1 MTPIRPHTPSNRK
14 LASGSLRG
22 QLYVK
27 FYLEFNTDI
36 VMAVGLDLV
45 KMSLEDLEKEVT
57 CAVCQEH
64 YTDPKILPCLH
75 YYCKQCILRLA
86 LRTGNNKPFSCP
98 ECCKDTTF
106 PEGGVEELKSAFFIN
121 RLKSMFVKHKKALSK
136 QAHCEICTNP
146 QALAEAFCQQ
156 CDKFA
161 CKSCMHMHSVMKAL
175 FDGHKI
181 VSIDQL
187 LKIKAEELVP
197 KNQAHSK
204 CEVHGELL
212 KIYCFDCNKL
222 ICRDCTVKDHKD
234 HDIEFNNVAA
244 DNKKKELMESL
255 KPLREME
262 DSLSRALEEVS
273 HTEREIEAQGDSV
286 ANTIE
291 TSFEELHTILETR
304 KQQLLEEAGR
314 KVREKIEN
322 LKGQEENLS
331 IASAEVRSVIDY
343 TEQCVRLCS
352 DDEVMSMHTEISQR
366 IKEEVEVHDKPGNR
380 LEPVEEA
387 DMGVEVRC
395 AEALQL
401 LCQKAKITHPAD
413 YLVVNNIPSIPS
425 MAEVNKEIK
434 MEVVNTIKK
443 PFKSDLNLQCQI
455 KSLPT
460 GSVSRPKIEVKDAG
474 RYDISYT
481 PSVRGR
487 HELSI
492 SAYGQPVPGSP
503 FTMTVYISP
512 AQLDKPVKVWGGVTD
527 PCDITVNTVGEI
539 IVAEG
544 DNNIVVFDKEGKRL
558 RSIEHTQHQIHG
570 VQVVAVDN
578 EDNIYFTGWKSNKIG
593 KSNRNCDKLQVREVQ
608 QVKGPGYIGIAVVG
622 DEVMVIER
630 SNEGQIMVY
639 DRELNYV
646 RQITGRGKT
655 LLRWLHPDCHGNL
668 YISDGDNIIQ
678 VLSKTGDFLCS
689 FSRDHNGVLKI
700 KNPWMVYVCG
710 QYVYVAD
717 LDLRKTVVFTTEG
730 NYVTTFGCCGG
741 TCVNQDGVLYMCD
754 YFNCK
759 ISCYNL

>member
-1 MTPIRPHTPSNRK
+1 
-14 LASGSLRG
+14 
-22 QLYVK
+22 
-27 FYLEFNTDI
+27 
-36 VMAVGLDLV
+36 MAVGLDLV

-86 LRTGNNKPFSCP
+86 LRTGKNKPFSCP
-98 ECCKDTTF
+98 ECRKDTTL

-121 RLKSMFVKHKKALSK
+121 RLKSMYVKHKKALSK

-161 CKSCMHMHSVMKAL
+161 CKSCVHMHSIMKAA
-175 FDGHKI
+175 FDGHNI

-197 KNQAHSK
+197 KSQAHSK
-204 CEVHGELL
+204 CQVHGKSL

-255 KPLREME
+255 KPLREVE
-262 DSLSRALEEVS
+262 DSLSQALEELS
-273 HTEREIEAQGDSV
+273 NTEREVEAQGDSV

-314 KVREKIEN
+314 RVMGKMEK
-322 LKGQEENLS
+322 LKGQERNLS

-366 IKEEVEVHDKPGNR
+366 IKEEVEEHDKPGNR

-387 DMGVEVRC
+387 DMGVEVKC

-401 LCQKAKITHPAD
+401 LCKKAKITPSAD
-413 YLVVNNIPSIPS
+413 YLVVNNIPS

-474 RYDISYT
+474 RYDITFT

-512 AQLDKPVKVWGGVTD
+512 AQLDKPVKVWCGITD
-527 PCDITVNTVGEI
+527 PWDIAVNSVGEI
-539 IVAEG
+539 IVAELYR
-544 DNNIVVFDKEGKRL
+544 DIVVLDKERKRL
-558 RSIEHTQHQIHG
+558 RGIEHSQHQIDKLQG
-570 VQVVAVDN
+570 VAVDN
-578 EDNIYFTGWKSNKIG
+578 EDNIYFIGSSSNKIG
-593 KSNRNCDKLQVREVQ
+593 KSNRNCDKLQVCEVQ
-608 QVKGPGYIGIAVVG
+608 QVKHLGYIDIAVVG
-622 DEVMVIER
+622 DEVMVTER
-630 SNEGQIMVY
+630 GNKGQIMVY

-646 RQITGRGKT
+646 RQITGRSKT
-655 LLRWLHPDCHGNL
+655 LLRRLHPDCHGNL
-668 YISDGDNIIQ
+668 YISDNDNTIQ
-678 VLSKTGDFLCS
+678 VLSKTGDFLRS

-700 KNPWMVYVCG
+700 KTPQMVYVYG

-717 LDLRKTVVFTTEG
+717 YDLRKTVVFTTEG
-730 NYVTTFGCCGG
+730 NYVTAFGCYGG
-741 TCVNQDGVLYMCD
+741 TCVSPDGVLYMSD
-754 YFNCK
+754 YFNNK
-759 ISCYNL
+759 ITCYNL

>member
-1 MTPIRPHTPSNRK
+1 
-14 LASGSLRG
+14 
-22 QLYVK
+22 
-27 FYLEFNTDI
+27 
-36 VMAVGLDLV
+36 MAVGLDLV

-75 YYCKQCILRLA
+75 YYCKQCILRLD
-86 LRTGNNKPFSCP
+86 LRTGKNKPFSCP
-98 ECCKDTTF
+98 ECRKDTTL

-121 RLKSMFVKHKKALSK
+121 RLKSMYVKHKKALSK
-136 QAHCEICTNP
+136 QAHCEICTSP

-161 CKSCMHMHSVMKAL
+161 CKSCVHMHSVMKAA

-187 LKIKAEELVP
+187 LKIKAEKLVP
-197 KNQAHSK
+197 KNPAHSK
-204 CEVHGELL
+204 CQVHGKSL

-222 ICRDCTVKDHKD
+222 ICRDCTVKDHRD

-255 KPLREME
+255 KPLREVE

-273 HTEREIEAQGDSV
+273 HAEREVVAQGDSV
-286 ANTIE
+286 TNTIE
-291 TSFEELHTILETR
+291 TSFEELRTILETR
-304 KQQLLEEAGR
+304 KQQLLEETGR
-314 KVREKIEN
+314 RVREKMEK
-322 LKGQEENLS
+322 LKGQERNLS

-366 IKEEVEVHDKPGNR
+366 IKEEVEEHDKPGNR

-401 LCQKAKITHPAD
+401 LCQKAKITCPAD
-413 YLVVNNIPSIPS
+413 YLVVNNIPS

-443 PFKSDLNLQCQI
+443 PLKSDLNLDCQI

-512 AQLDKPVKVWGGVTD
+512 AQLDKPVKAWGGVTS
-527 PCDITVNTVGEI
+527 PCGITVNSVGEI
-539 IVAEG
+539 IVAEYNR
-544 DNNIVVFDKEGKRL
+544 DIVVLDKEGKRL
-558 RSIEHTQHQIHG
+558 RHIKRSQHQIDG
-570 VQVVAVDN
+570 LQGSAVDN
-578 EDNIYFTGWKSNKIG
+578 EDNIYFIGYSSNKIG
-593 KSNRNCDKLQVREVQ
+593 KSNRNWDKLQVREVQ
-608 QVKGPGYIGIAVVG
+608 HVKGAGYYDIVVVG
-622 DEVMVIER
+622 DEVMVTECY
-630 SNEGQIMVY
+630 NEGQIMVY

-646 RQITGRGKT
+646 RQITSRSKI
-655 LLRWLHPDCHGNL
+655 LLGCLHPDCHGNL
-668 YISDGDNIIQ
+668 YIKAVDATIQ
-678 VLSKTGDFLCS
+678 VLSKTGDFLHS

-700 KNPWMVYVCG
+700 ENPMMVYVCG

-717 LDLRKTVVFTTEG
+717 YNLTKTVVFTTEG
-730 NYVTTFGCCGG
+730 DYVTTFGCYGG
-741 TCVNQDGVLYMCD
+741 TCVSPDGVLYMCD
-754 YFNCK
+754 YDNNK
-759 ISCYNL
+759 ITCYSL

>member
-1 MTPIRPHTPSNRK
+1 
-14 LASGSLRG
+14 
-22 QLYVK
+22 
-27 FYLEFNTDI
+27 
-36 VMAVGLDLV
+36 MAVGLDLV

-86 LRTGNNKPFSCP
+86 LRTGKGKPFSCP
-98 ECCKDTTF
+98 ECRKDTTL
-106 PEGGVEELKSAFFIN
+106 PEGGVEELKTAFFIN
-121 RLKSMFVKHKKALSK
+121 RLKSMYVKHKKALSK
-136 QAHCEICTNP
+136 QAHCEICSNP

-161 CKSCMHMHSVMKAL
+161 CKSCVHMHSVMKAA
-175 FDGHKI
+175 FDGHKV

-204 CEVHGELL
+204 CEVHDELL

-222 ICRDCTVKDHKD
+222 ICRDCTVKDHRD

-255 KPLREME
+255 KPLRGVE

-273 HTEREIEAQGDSV
+273 HTEREVEAQGDSV

-291 TSFEELHTILETR
+291 TSFEELHTILETC

-314 KVREKIEN
+314 RVREKMEK

-366 IKEEVEVHDKPGNR
+366 IKEEVEEHDKPGNR

-387 DMGVEVRC
+387 DMGVELRC
-395 AEALQL
+395 GQAMQL
-401 LCQKAKITHPAD
+401 LCKKAKITPSAD
-413 YLVVNNIPSIPS
+413 YLVVNNIPS

-434 MEVVNTIKK
+434 MKVVNTNKK

-460 GSVSRPKIEVKDAG
+460 GSVSRLKIEVKDAG

-512 AQLDKPVKVWGGVTD
+512 AQLDKPVKVWGGVTGSFG
-527 PCDITVNTVGEI
+527 ITVNSVGEI
-539 IVAEG
+539 IVAEYIR
-544 DNNIVVFDKEGKRL
+544 DIVVFDKEGKRL
-558 RSIEHTQHQIHG
+558 KCIECSQHQIDG
-570 VQVVAVDN
+570 LRSVAVDN
-578 EDNIYFTGWKSNKIG
+578 EDNIYFIGWRSNKIG

-608 QVKGPGYIGIAVVG
+608 QVKGPGYRDIAVVG
-622 DEVMVIER
+622 DEVMVTEQN
-630 SNEGQIMVY
+630 NEGQIMVY
-639 DRELNYV
+639 DKELNYV
-646 RQITGRGKT
+646 RQITGRSKT
-655 LLRWLHPDCHGNL
+655 PLRSLHPDWHGNL
-668 YISDGDNIIQ
+668 YISADDKTIQ
-678 VLSKTGDFLCS
+678 VLSKTGDFLLS

-700 KNPWMVYVCG
+700 ENPWMVYVCG

-717 LDLRKTVVFTTEG
+717 ATLTKTVVFTTQG
-730 NYVTTFGCCGG
+730 NYVTTFGCYGG
-741 TCVNQDGVLYMCD
+741 TCVNQNGVLYMCD
-754 YFNCK
+754 YLNNN
-759 ISCYNL
+759 ITCYNL

>member
-1 MTPIRPHTPSNRK
+1 
-14 LASGSLRG
+14 
-22 QLYVK
+22 
-27 FYLEFNTDI
+27 
-36 VMAVGLDLV
+36 MAVGLDLV

-86 LRTGNNKPFSCP
+86 LRTGKNKPFSCP
-98 ECCKDTTF
+98 ECRKDTTL

-121 RLKSMFVKHKKALSK
+121 RLKSMYVKHKKALSK

-161 CKSCMHMHSVMKAL
+161 CKSCVHMHSVMKAV

-197 KNQAHSK
+197 KNPAHSK
-204 CEVHGELL
+204 CEVHGELH

-255 KPLREME
+255 KPLREVE

-273 HTEREIEAQGDSV
+273 HTEREVEAQGDSV

-314 KVREKIEN
+314 RVREKMVK

-352 DDEVMSMHTEISQR
+352 DDEVMSMYTEISQR
-366 IKEEVEVHDKPGNR
+366 IKEEVEEHDKPGNR
-380 LEPVEEA
+380 LEPVEVA

-395 AEALQL
+395 ADAFEL
-401 LCQKAKITHPAD
+401 LCKKAKITSPAD
-413 YLVVNNIPSIPS
+413 HIVVNNIPS

-443 PFKSDLNLQCQI
+443 PFKSVLNLQCQI

-460 GSVSRPKIEVKDAG
+460 GSVSRPKIEVKVAS

-481 PSVRGR
+481 PSVHGR

-512 AQLDKPVKVWGGVTD
+512 TQLDKPVKVWGGVTT
-527 PCDITVNTVGEI
+527 PFGITVNSVGEI
-539 IVAEG
+539 IVAELNR
-544 DNNIVVFDKEGKRL
+544 DIMVFDKEGKRL
-558 RSIEHTQHQIHG
+558 RRIEHSQHQIDG
-570 VQVVAVDN
+570 LRSVAVDN
-578 EDNIYFTGWKSNKIG
+578 EDNIYFIGSSSNKIG

-608 QVKGPGYIGIAVVG
+608 QVKGTGYRDIAVVG
-622 DEVMVIER
+622 DEVMVTEYN
-630 SNEGQIMVY
+630 NEGQIMVY

-646 RQITGRGKT
+646 RQITGRSKT
-655 LLRWLHPDCHGNL
+655 LLRCLHPDCHGNL
-668 YISDGDNIIQ
+668 YISDGDKTIQ
-678 VLSKTGDFLCS
+678 VLSKTGDFLRS

-700 KNPWMVYVCG
+700 KTPMMVHVCG
-710 QYVYVAD
+710 QYVYVTD
-717 LDLRKTVVFTTEG
+717 VYLRKTVVFTTEG
-730 NYVTTFGCCGG
+730 NYVTTFGCYGG
-741 TCVNQDGVLYMCD
+741 TCVNQDGVLCMCD
-754 YFNCK
+754 VDNDK
-759 ISCYNL
+759 ITCYNL

>member
-1 MTPIRPHTPSNRK
+1 
-14 LASGSLRG
+14 
-22 QLYVK
+22 
-27 FYLEFNTDI
+27 
-36 VMAVGLDLV
+36 MAVSVGLDLV

-86 LRTGNNKPFSCP
+86 LRTGKNKPFSCP
-98 ECCKDTTF
+98 ECRKDTTL

-121 RLKSMFVKHKKALSK
+121 RLKSMYVKHKKALSK

-161 CKSCMHMHSVMKAL
+161 CKNCAHMHSVMKAL

-197 KNQAHSK
+197 KNPAHSK

-222 ICRDCTVKDHKD
+222 ICRDCTVKDHRD

-255 KPLREME
+255 KPLREVE
-262 DSLSRALEEVS
+262 DSLSQALEKVS
-273 HTEREIEAQGDSV
+273 HTEREVEAQGDSV

-314 KVREKIEN
+314 RVREKMEK

-331 IASAEVRSVIDY
+331 NASAEVRSVIDY

-366 IKEEVEVHDKPGNR
+366 IKEEVEEHDKPVNR
-380 LEPVEEA
+380 LEPVEVA

-395 AEALQL
+395 ADAFEV
-401 LCQKAKITHPAD
+401 LCKKAKIISPAD
-413 YLVVNNIPSIPS
+413 YLVVNNIPS
-425 MAEVNKEIK
+425 MAEVDKEIK

-443 PFKSDLNLQCQI
+443 PFKFDLNLQCQI

-481 PSVRGR
+481 PNVRGR

-503 FTMTVYISP
+503 FTITVYISP
-512 AQLDKPVKVWGGVTD
+512 AQLDKPVKVWGGVTG
-527 PCDITVNTVGEI
+527 PLDIAINSVGEI
-539 IVAEG
+539 IVAE
-544 DNNIVVFDKEGKRL
+544 DNRDIVVFDKEGKRL
-558 RSIEHTQHQIHG
+558 RQIKHSQHQIDEL
-570 VQVVAVDN
+570 QSVAVDN
-578 EDNIYFTGWKSNKIG
+578 EDNIYFIGLRSTKIL
-593 KSNRNCDKLQVREVQ
+593 KSNRNYDKLQVREVQ
-608 QVKGPGYIGIAVVG
+608 QVKRPGHIDIAVVG
-622 DEVMVIER
+622 DEVMVTER
-630 SNEGQIMVY
+630 NNKGQIMVY

-646 RQITGRGKT
+646 RQITGRSKT
-655 LLRWLHPDCHGNL
+655 RLQWLHPDCHGNL
-668 YISDGDNIIQ
+668 YISDNDNTIQ
-678 VLSKTGDFLCS
+678 VLSKTGDFLRS

-700 KNPWMVYVCG
+700 KNAGMVYVCG

-717 LDLRKTVVFTTEG
+717 GFLDKTVVFTTEG
-730 NYVTTFGCCGG
+730 NYVTTFGSDGG
-741 TCVNQDGVLYMCD
+741 TCVNQDGVLYMSD
-754 YFNCK
+754 FDNNK
-759 ISCYNL
+759 ITCYSL

>member
-1 MTPIRPHTPSNRK
+1 
-14 LASGSLRG
+14 
-22 QLYVK
+22 
-27 FYLEFNTDI
+27 
-36 VMAVGLDLV
+36 MAVGLDLV
-45 KMSLEDLEKEVT
+45 KMNLEDLEKEVT

-98 ECCKDTTF
+98 ECRKDTTL

-121 RLKSMFVKHKKALSK
+121 RLKSMYVKHKKALSK

-161 CKSCMHMHSVMKAL
+161 CKSCVHMHSVMKAA

-187 LKIKAEELVP
+187 LKIRAEELVP

-204 CEVHGELL
+204 CEVHGKSL

-255 KPLREME
+255 KPLREVE

-273 HTEREIEAQGDSV
+273 HTEHEVEAQGDSV

-314 KVREKIEN
+314 RVREKMEK

-331 IASAEVRSVIDY
+331 IASAEVRSIIDY

-366 IKEEVEVHDKPGNR
+366 IKEEVEEHDKPVNR

-401 LCQKAKITHPAD
+401 LCQKAKITRPAD
-413 YLVVNNIPSIPS
+413 YLVVNNIPS
-425 MAEVNKEIK
+425 MAEVDKKIK

-474 RYDISYT
+474 RYDIPYT

-503 FTMTVYISP
+503 FTMTVYMSP
-512 AQLDKPVKVWGGVTD
+512 AQLDKPVKVWGGATN
-527 PCDITVNTVGEI
+527 PWDITVNSVGEI
-539 IVAEG
+539 IVAEYNR
-544 DNNIVVFDKEGKRL
+544 DIVVLDKEGKRL
-558 RSIEHTQHQIHG
+558 RHIERSQHQIDG
-570 VQVVAVDN
+570 LRSVAEDN
-578 EDNIYFTGWKSNKIG
+578 EDNIYFIGLRNNKIV

-608 QVKGPGYIGIAVVG
+608 QVKGPGYYNIAVVG
-622 DEVMVIER
+622 EEVMVTELN
-630 SNEGQIMVY
+630 NEGQIMVY

-646 RQITGRGKT
+646 RQITGRSKT
-655 LLRWLHPDCHGNL
+655 RLRFLHPDCHGNL
-668 YISDGDNIIQ
+668 YISDADNTIQ
-678 VLSKTGDFLCS
+678 VLSKTGDFLRS

-700 KNPWMVYVCG
+700 ESPVMVYVYG

-717 LDLRKTVVFTTEG
+717 ASPNKTVVFTTEG
-730 NYVTTFGCCGG
+730 NYVTTFGCFGA

-754 YFNCK
+754 YDNNK
-759 ISCYNL
+759 ITCYK

>member
-1 MTPIRPHTPSNRK
+1 
-14 LASGSLRG
+14 
-22 QLYVK
+22 
-27 FYLEFNTDI
+27 
-36 VMAVGLDLV
+36 MAVGLDLV

-86 LRTGNNKPFSCP
+86 LRTGKNKPFSCP
-98 ECCKDTTF
+98 ECRKDTTL

-121 RLKSMFVKHKKALSK
+121 RLKSMYVKHKKALSK

-146 QALAEAFCQQ
+146 QALAEAFCQK

-161 CKSCMHMHSVMKAL
+161 CKSCVHVHSVMKAA

-204 CEVHGELL
+204 CEIHSELL

-255 KPLREME
+255 KPLREVE
-262 DSLSRALEEVS
+262 DSLSRALEKVS
-273 HTEREIEAQGDSV
+273 HSEREVEAQGDSV
-286 ANTIE
+286 ANTIV
-291 TSFEELHTILETR
+291 TSFEELRTILETR

-314 KVREKIEN
+314 RVREKMEK

-331 IASAEVRSVIDY
+331 IASAEVRSLIDY

-366 IKEEVEVHDKPGNR
+366 IKDEVEEHDKPGNR

-387 DMGVEVRC
+387 DMGVEVEC

-401 LCQKAKITHPAD
+401 LCKKAKITPSAD
-413 YLVVNNIPSIPS
+413 YLVVNNIPT
-425 MAEVNKEIK
+425 MAEVNNEIK

-512 AQLDKPVKVWGGVTD
+512 AQLDKPVKVWGGATR
-527 PCDITVNTVGEI
+527 PCDITINSVGEI
-539 IVAEG
+539 IVAEYHR
-544 DNNIVVFDKEGKRL
+544 DIFCFSQLLLMFIKM
-558 RSIEHTQHQIHG
+558 IH
-570 VQVVAVDN
+570 
-578 EDNIYFTGWKSNKIG
+578 
-593 KSNRNCDKLQVREVQ
+593 KL
-608 QVKGPGYIGIAVVG
+608 
-622 DEVMVIER
+622 
-630 SNEGQIMVY
+630 
-639 DRELNYV
+639 L
-646 RQITGRGKT
+646 
-655 LLRWLHPDCHGNL
+655 
-668 YISDGDNIIQ
+668 
-678 VLSKTGDFLCS
+678 
-689 FSRDHNGVLKI
+689 
-700 KNPWMVYVCG
+700 
-710 QYVYVAD
+710 
-717 LDLRKTVVFTTEG
+717 
-730 NYVTTFGCCGG
+730 G
-741 TCVNQDGVLYMCD
+741 TYQEE
-754 YFNCK
+754 
-759 ISCYNL
+759 

>member
-1 MTPIRPHTPSNRK
+1 
-14 LASGSLRG
+14 
-22 QLYVK
+22 
-27 FYLEFNTDI
+27 
-36 VMAVGLDLV
+36 MAVGLDLV
-45 KMSLEDLEKEVT
+45 KMSVEDLEKEVT

-86 LRTGNNKPFSCP
+86 LRTGKNKPFSCP
-98 ECCKDTTF
+98 ECRKDTTL

-121 RLKSMFVKHKKALSK
+121 RLKSMYVKHKKALSK

-146 QALAEAFCQQ
+146 QALAEAFCQR

-161 CKSCMHMHSVMKAL
+161 CKSCVHMHSVMKAA

-187 LKIKAEELVP
+187 LKIKAEEFVP
-197 KNQAHSK
+197 KNPAHSK

-222 ICRDCTVKDHKD
+222 ICRDCIVKDHKD

-255 KPLREME
+255 KPLREVE

-273 HTEREIEAQGDSV
+273 NTEHEVEAQRDSV

-314 KVREKIEN
+314 RVREKMEK

-366 IKEEVEVHDKPGNR
+366 IKEKVEEHDKPGNR

-401 LCQKAKITHPAD
+401 LCYKSKIKILHPAD
-413 YLVVNNIPSIPS
+413 YLVVNNIPS
-425 MAEVNKEIK
+425 MAEVDKEIK

-460 GSVSRPKIEVKDAG
+460 GSVSRPNEVKDAG

-481 PSVRGR
+481 PSVHGR

-512 AQLDKPVKVWGGVTD
+512 TQLDKPVKVWGGVTR
-527 PCDITVNTVGEI
+527 PWDITVNSVGEI
-539 IVAEG
+539 IVAELNR
-544 DNNIVVFDKEGKRL
+544 DIVVFDKEGKRL
-558 RSIEHTQHQIHG
+558 RHIEYSQHQIG
-570 VQVVAVDN
+570 ELQSVAIDN
-578 EDNIYFTGWKSNKIG
+578 EDNICFIGSRSNKIG
-593 KSNRNCDKLQVREVQ
+593 KSNRNWDKLQVREVQ
-608 QVKGPGYIGIAVVG
+608 QVKGPGYIDIAVVG
-622 DEVMVIER
+622 DEVMVTER

-646 RQITGRGKT
+646 RQITGRSKT
-655 LLRWLHPDCHGNL
+655 RLICLHSDCLGNL
-668 YISDGDNIIQ
+668 YISDNDDTIQ
-678 VLSKTGDFLCS
+678 VLSKTGDFLRS

-700 KNPWMVYVCG
+700 KSPAMVYICG

-717 LDLRKTVVFTTEG
+717 FDLRKTVVFTTEG
-730 NYVTTFGCCGG
+730 NYVTTFGCYGG

-754 YFNCK
+754 YLNNK
-759 ISCYNL
+759 ITCYNL

>member
-1 MTPIRPHTPSNRK
+1 
-14 LASGSLRG
+14 
-22 QLYVK
+22 
-27 FYLEFNTDI
+27 
-36 VMAVGLDLV
+36 MAVGLDLV

-86 LRTGNNKPFSCP
+86 LRTGKNEPFSCP
-98 ECCKDTTF
+98 ECRKDTTL

-121 RLKSMFVKHKKALSK
+121 RLKSMYVKHKKALSK

-146 QALAEAFCQQ
+146 QALAEAFCQK

-161 CKSCMHMHSVMKAL
+161 CKSCVHMHSIMKAA

-204 CEVHGELL
+204 CHVHGKSL

-222 ICRDCTVKDHKD
+222 ICRDCTIKDHKD

-255 KPLREME
+255 KPLREVE
-262 DSLSRALEEVS
+262 DSLSQVLKEVS
-273 HTEREIEAQGDSV
+273 HTECEVEAQGDSV

-291 TSFEELHTILETR
+291 TSFEELHTILETC

-314 KVREKIEN
+314 RVREKMEK

-366 IKEEVEVHDKPGNR
+366 IKDEVEEHNKLGNR

-387 DMGVEVRC
+387 DMGVEVES

-401 LCQKAKITHPAD
+401 LCYKSKIKILHPAD
-413 YLVVNNIPSIPS
+413 YLVVNNIPR
-425 MAEVNKEIK
+425 MAEVNKKIK
-434 MEVVNTIKK
+434 MNVVNTIKK

-455 KSLPT
+455 KSLTT

-487 HELSI
+487 HEFSI

-512 AQLDKPVKVWGGVTD
+512 AQLNKPVKVWGGVTG
-527 PCDITVNTVGEI
+527 PFGITVNSVGEI
-539 IVAEG
+539 IVAELNR
-544 DNNIVVFDKEGKRL
+544 DIVMFDKEGKRL
-558 RSIEHTQHQIHG
+558 RRIECSQHQIG
-570 VQVVAVDN
+570 ELRSVAVDN
-578 EDNIYFTGWKSNKIG
+578 EDNIYFIGYRSNKIG
-593 KSNRNCDKLQVREVQ
+593 MSNTNCDKLQVREVQ
-608 QVKGPGYIGIAVVG
+608 QVKGPGYIDIAVVG
-622 DEVMVIER
+622 DEVMVTEY
-630 SNEGQIMVY
+630 NNAGQIMVY

-646 RQITGRGKT
+646 RQITGRSKT
-655 LLRWLHPDCHGNL
+655 RLRYFHPDCHGNL
-668 YISDGDNIIQ
+668 YISDDDATIQ
-678 VLSKTGDFLCS
+678 VLSKTGDFLRS

-700 KNPWMVYVCG
+700 EHPVMVYVCG

-717 LDLRKTVVFTTEG
+717 YDLKKTVVFTTEG
-730 NYVTTFGCCGG
+730 NYVTIFGCYGD
-741 TCVNQDGVLYMCD
+741 TCVNQDGVLYMCN
-754 YFNCK
+754 YFNNK
-759 ISCYNL
+759 ITCYNL

>member
-1 MTPIRPHTPSNRK
+1 
-14 LASGSLRG
+14 
-22 QLYVK
+22 
-27 FYLEFNTDI
+27 
-36 VMAVGLDLV
+36 MAVGLDLV

-86 LRTGNNKPFSCP
+86 LRTGKNKPFSCP
-98 ECCKDTTF
+98 ECRKYTTL

-121 RLKSMFVKHKKALSK
+121 RLKSMYVKHKKALSK

-161 CKSCMHMHSVMKAL
+161 CKNCTHMHSVMKAL

-197 KNQAHSK
+197 KNPAHSK
-204 CEVHGELL
+204 CKIHGELL

-222 ICRDCTVKDHKD
+222 ICRDCTVKDHRD

-255 KPLREME
+255 KPLREVE

-273 HTEREIEAQGDSV
+273 HTEREVEAQGDSV
-286 ANTIE
+286 ANTIK

-314 KVREKIEN
+314 RVREKIEK

-366 IKEEVEVHDKPGNR
+366 IKEEVEEHDKPGNR

-387 DMGVEVRC
+387 DMGMEVRC

-401 LCQKAKITHPAD
+401 LCKKAKITLPAD
-413 YLVVNNIPSIPS
+413 YLVVNNIPS
-425 MAEVNKEIK
+425 MGEVNEEIK
-434 MEVVNTIKK
+434 IEVVNTIKK

-460 GSVSRPKIEVKDAG
+460 GSVSRPKIEVKVAG

-512 AQLDKPVKVWGGVTD
+512 AQLDKPVKVWGGVTR
-527 PCDITVNTVGEI
+527 PFGITVNSVGEI
-539 IVAEG
+539 IVAEFNR
-544 DNNIVVFDKEGKRL
+544 DIVVFDKEGKRL
-558 RSIEHTQHQIHG
+558 RRIECSQHQIDE
-570 VQVVAVDN
+570 VRSVAIDN
-578 EDNIYFTGWKSNKIG
+578 EDNIYFTGSRSNKIA
-593 KSNRNCDKLQVREVQ
+593 KSNRNCDKFQVREVQ
-608 QVKGPGYIGIAVVG
+608 QVKGPGYYDIAVVG
-622 DEVMVIER
+622 DEVMVTELK
-630 SNEGQIMVY
+630 NEGQIMVY

-646 RQITGRGKT
+646 RQITGRSKT
-655 LLRWLHPDCHGNL
+655 PLRCLHPDCHGYL
-668 YISDGDNIIQ
+668 YMSDLDNIIH
-678 VLSKTGDFLCS
+678 VLSKTGDILRS

-700 KNPWMVYVCG
+700 KDPGLVYVCG

-717 LDLRKTVVFTTEG
+717 YSLRKTVVFTTEG
-730 NYVTTFGCCGG
+730 NYVTTFGCYGG
-741 TCVNQDGVLYMCD
+741 TCVSQDGVLYMCD
-754 YFNCK
+754 NVNNY
-759 ISCYNL
+759 ITCYRN

>member
-1 MTPIRPHTPSNRK
+1 
-14 LASGSLRG
+14 
-22 QLYVK
+22 
-27 FYLEFNTDI
+27 
-36 VMAVGLDLV
+36 MAVGLDLV

-86 LRTGNNKPFSCP
+86 LRTGKNKPFSCP
-98 ECCKDTTF
+98 ECRKDTTL

-121 RLKSMFVKHKKALSK
+121 RLKSMYVKHKKALSK

-197 KNQAHSK
+197 KNPAHSK

-222 ICRDCTVKDHKD
+222 ICRDCTVKDHRD

-244 DNKKKELMESL
+244 DNMKKELMESL
-255 KPLREME
+255 KPLREVE

-273 HTEREIEAQGDSV
+273 TTEREVEAQGDSV
-286 ANTIE
+286 VNTIE

-314 KVREKIEN
+314 RVRGKMEK

-366 IKEEVEVHDKPGNR
+366 IKEEVEEHDKPGNR

-401 LCQKAKITHPAD
+401 LCKKEKITHLAD
-413 YLVVNNIPSIPS
+413 HLVVNNIPS
-425 MAEVNKEIK
+425 MAEVNKKIK

-512 AQLDKPVKVWGGVTD
+512 AELDKPVEIWGGVTD
-527 PCDITVNTVGEI
+527 PFTITVNSVGEI
-539 IVAEG
+539 IVAEHNR
-544 DNNIVVFDKEGKRL
+544 DIVVLDKEGKRL
-558 RSIEHTQHQIHG
+558 RRIEHSQHQTG
-570 VQVVAVDN
+570 ELRSVSVDN
-578 EDNIYFTGWKSNKIG
+578 EDNIYFIGLSNNKIA
-593 KSNRNCDKLQVREVQ
+593 KSNRNCDTLQVREVQ
-608 QVKGPGYIGIAVVG
+608 QVKGPGYYNIAVVG
-622 DEVMVIER
+622 DEVMVTER
-630 SNEGQIMVY
+630 YNEGQIMVY

-646 RQITGRGKT
+646 RQITGRSKT
-655 LLRWLHPDCHGNL
+655 QLRRLHPDCHGNL
-668 YISDGDNIIQ
+668 YISAKDNTIQ
-678 VLSKTGDFLCS
+678 VLSKTGDFLRS

-700 KNPWMVYVCG
+700 KNPWKVYVYG
-710 QYVYVAD
+710 QYVYVGDED
-717 LDLRKTVVFTTEG
+717 LKKTVVFTTKG
-730 NYVTTFGCCGG
+730 IYVTTFGCYGG
-741 TCVNQDGVLYMCD
+741 TCVSQDGVLCMCD
-754 YFNCK
+754 YSNNK
-759 ISCYNL
+759 IICYNL

>member
-1 MTPIRPHTPSNRK
+1 
-14 LASGSLRG
+14 
-22 QLYVK
+22 
-27 FYLEFNTDI
+27 
-36 VMAVGLDLV
+36 MAVGLDLV

-75 YYCKQCILRLA
+75 YYCKKCILRRA
-86 LRTGNNKPFSCP
+86 LRTGKNKPFSCP
-98 ECCKDTTF
+98 ECRKDTTL

-121 RLKSMFVKHKKALSK
+121 RLKSMYVKHKKVLSK
-136 QAHCEICTNP
+136 QDQCEICTKP

-161 CKSCMHMHSVMKAL
+161 CKSCVHMHSVMKAA
-175 FDGHKI
+175 FDGHNI

-197 KNQAHSK
+197 KNPAHSK
-204 CEVHGELL
+204 CQVHGKSL
-212 KIYCFDCNKL
+212 KIFCFDCNKL

-234 HDIEFNNVAA
+234 HDIEFNNVAV

-255 KPLREME
+255 KPLKEVE
-262 DSLSRALEEVS
+262 DSLSLALEEVN
-273 HTEREIEAQGDSV
+273 HTEREVEAQGDSV

-291 TSFEELHTILETR
+291 TSFEELHTILETC

-314 KVREKIEN
+314 RVREKMEK

-331 IASAEVRSVIDY
+331 IASAVVRSVIDY

-352 DDEVMSMHTEISQR
+352 DDEVMSIYTEISQR
-366 IKEEVEVHDKPGNR
+366 IKEEVEEHNKPGNR

-387 DMGVEVRC
+387 DMGVEVEC

-401 LCQKAKITHPAD
+401 LCKKAKIMHLAD
-413 YLVVNNIPSIPS
+413 YLVVNNIPS
-425 MAEVNKEIK
+425 MAEVDKEIK

-443 PFKSDLNLQCQI
+443 PFKSDLNLDCQI
-455 KSLPT
+455 KSLLT

-474 RYDISYT
+474 RFGISYT

-512 AQLDKPVKVWGGVTD
+512 AQLDKPVKVWGGVTE
-527 PCDITVNTVGEI
+527 PIYIAVNSVGEV
-539 IVAEG
+539 IVAE
-544 DNNIVVFDKEGKRL
+544 DNRDIVVLDKEGKRL
-558 RSIEHTQHQIHG
+558 RCIERSQHQIDG
-570 VQVVAVDN
+570 LQSVAVDN
-578 EDNIYFTGWKSNKIG
+578 EDNIYFIGCRSNKIG
-593 KSNRNCDKLQVREVQ
+593 KSNRNCDKLQVCEVQ
-608 QVKGPGYIGIAVVG
+608 QVKGPGYTDIAVVG
-622 DEVMVIER
+622 DEVMVTEQ
-630 SNEGQIMVY
+630 NNKGHIMVY
-639 DRELNYV
+639 ERELNYV
-646 RQITGRGKT
+646 RKITGRSKT
-655 LLRWLHPDCHGNL
+655 RLAYLHPDCLGNL
-668 YISDGDNIIQ
+668 YISDDDDTIQ
-678 VLSKTGDFLCS
+678 VLSKTGDFLRS

-700 KNPWMVYVCG
+700 RDPWMVYICG

-717 LDLRKTVVFTTEG
+717 WNLRKTVVFTTEG
-730 NYVTTFGCCGG
+730 DYVTTFGCYGG

-754 YFNCK
+754 FLNNK
-759 ISCYNL
+759 ITCYSL

>member
-1 MTPIRPHTPSNRK
+1 
-14 LASGSLRG
+14 
-22 QLYVK
+22 
-27 FYLEFNTDI
+27 
-36 VMAVGLDLV
+36 MAVAL

-64 YTDPKILPCLH
+64 YTEPKILPCLH

-86 LRTGNNKPFSCP
+86 LRTGKNKPFSCP
-98 ECCKDTTF
+98 ECRKDTTL

-121 RLKSMFVKHKKALSK
+121 RLKSMYVKHKKALSK
-136 QAHCEICTNP
+136 QAHCEICTSP

-161 CKSCMHMHSVMKAL
+161 CKSCVHMHSIMKVA

-187 LKIKAEELVP
+187 LKIKAEEFVP
-197 KNQAHSK
+197 KNPAYSK
-204 CEVHGELL
+204 CQVHGELL

-244 DNKKKELMESL
+244 DNMKKEIMESL
-255 KPLREME
+255 KPLREVE

-273 HTEREIEAQGDSV
+273 HTEREVEAQGDSV

-314 KVREKIEN
+314 RVREKMEK

-343 TEQCVRLCS
+343 TEQCVRLCT

-366 IKEEVEVHDKPGNR
+366 IKEEVEEHNKPGNR
-380 LEPVEEA
+380 LEPVEE
-387 DMGVEVRC
+387 DMGVDVEC
-395 AEALQL
+395 AETLQL
-401 LCQKAKITHPAD
+401 LCKKAKITPSAN
-413 YLVVNNIPSIPS
+413 YLVVNIPS
-425 MAEVNKEIK
+425 MAEVDKEIK

-455 KSLPT
+455 KNLPT

-492 SAYGQPVPGSP
+492 SSYGQPVPGSP

-512 AQLDKPVKVWGGVTD
+512 AQLDKPVKVWRGVIK
-527 PCDITVNTVGEI
+527 PFDITVNSVGEI
-539 IVAEG
+539 IVAEV
-544 DNNIVVFDKEGKRL
+544 DKDIVVFDEEGKRL
-558 RSIEHTQHQIHG
+558 RCIKHSQHQIDG
-570 VQVVAVDN
+570 LRSVAVDS
-578 EDNIYFTGWKSNKIG
+578 EDNIYFTGRSNNIIG
-593 KSNRNCDKLQVREVQ
+593 KSNRNCDALQVREVQ
-608 QVKGPGYIGIAVVG
+608 QVKGPGCIDIAVVG
-622 DEVMVIER
+622 DEVMVTECD
-630 SNEGQIMVY
+630 NKGQIMVY
-639 DRELNYV
+639 DRKLNYV
-646 RQITGRGKT
+646 RQITGRSKT
-655 LLRWLHPDCHGNL
+655 RLRFLHPDYHGNL
-668 YISDGDNIIQ
+668 YISDADNTIQ
-678 VLSKTGDFLCS
+678 VLSKTGDFLLS
-689 FSRDHNGVLKI
+689 FSRDHNGILKI
-700 KNPWMVYVCG
+700 KNPMMVCVCG

-717 LDLRKTVVFTTEG
+717 RNLKKTVVFTTEG
-730 NYVTTFGCCGG
+730 NYVTTFGCYGG
-741 TCVNQDGVLYMCD
+741 TCVNHGVLYMCD
-754 YFNCK
+754 YFNHK
-759 ISCYNL
+759 ITCYSL

>member
-1 MTPIRPHTPSNRK
+1 
-14 LASGSLRG
+14 
-22 QLYVK
+22 
-27 FYLEFNTDI
+27 
-36 VMAVGLDLV
+36 MAVGLDLV

-57 CAVCQEH
+57 CAVCHEH

-86 LRTGNNKPFSCP
+86 LRTGKNEPFSCL
-98 ECCKDTTF
+98 ECRKDTTL

-121 RLKSMFVKHKKALSK
+121 RLKSMYVKHKKALSK

-161 CKSCMHMHSVMKAL
+161 CKSCVHGHSVMKAA
-175 FDGHKI
+175 FDGHKL

-197 KNQAHSK
+197 KNPAHSK
-204 CEVHGELL
+204 CEVHSELL

-255 KPLREME
+255 KPLREVE

-273 HTEREIEAQGDSV
+273 HTEHEVEAQGDSV

-314 KVREKIEN
+314 RVREKMEK

-331 IASAEVRSVIDY
+331 IASAVVRSVIDH

-366 IKEEVEVHDKPGNR
+366 IKEEVEEHDKPGNR
-380 LEPVEEA
+380 LKPVEEA
-387 DMGVEVRC
+387 DMGVEVTC
-395 AEALQL
+395 AEALKL
-401 LCQKAKITHPAD
+401 LCKKAKITPSAD
-413 YLVVNNIPSIPS
+413 YLVLNNIPR

-434 MEVVNTIKK
+434 MEVVNTNQK

-460 GSVSRPKIEVKDAG
+460 GSLSRPKIEVKDAG
-474 RYDISYT
+474 TYDISYT

-487 HELSI
+487 HELSV

-512 AQLDKPVKVWGGVTD
+512 AQLDKPVKVWGGATEPFEV
-527 PCDITVNTVGEI
+527 TVNSVGEI
-539 IVAEG
+539 IVA
-544 DNNIVVFDKEGKRL
+544 DKNIVVFDKEGKRL
-558 RSIEHTQHQIHG
+558 RRIKRSQHQIDG
-570 VQVVAVDN
+570 LESVAVDN
-578 EDNIYFTGWKSNKIG
+578 EDNIYFTGWRNNKIG

-608 QVKGPGYIGIAVVG
+608 QVKGPGYIDIAVVG
-622 DEVMVIER
+622 DEVMVTEWN
-630 SNEGQIMVY
+630 NEGQIMVY

-646 RQITGRGKT
+646 RQITGRSKT
-655 LLRWLHPDCHGNL
+655 QLKCLHPDCHGNL
-668 YISDGDNIIQ
+668 YISDADNTIQ
-678 VLSKTGDFLCS
+678 VLSKTGDFLRS
-689 FSRDHNGVLKI
+689 FSRDNNGVLKI
-700 KNPWMVYVCG
+700 KSPLMVYVYG

-717 LDLRKTVVFTTEG
+717 KDLKKTVVFTTEG
-730 NYVTTFGCCGG
+730 NYVTTFGCYGG
-741 TCVNQDGVLYMCD
+741 TCVSQDGVLYMCD
-754 YFNCK
+754 FYNNK
-759 ISCYNL
+759 ITCYNL

>member
-1 MTPIRPHTPSNRK
+1 MTPSHLDQAHPRSAK
-14 LASGSLRG
+14 LQVVLLLHSSLN
-22 QLYVK
+22 Q
-27 FYLEFNTDI
+27 
-36 VMAVGLDLV
+36 VMAVAL
-45 KMSLEDLEKEVT
+45 KISLEDLEKEVT

-75 YYCKQCILRLA
+75 YLCKQCILRLA
-86 LRTGNNKPFSCP
+86 LRTGKNKPFSCP
-98 ECCKDTTF
+98 ECRKDTTL

-121 RLKSMFVKHKKALSK
+121 RLKSMYVKHKKALSK

-161 CKSCMHMHSVMKAL
+161 CKSCVHMHSVMKAL

-197 KNQAHSK
+197 KNPAHSK
-204 CEVHGELL
+204 CQVHDKSL

-222 ICRDCTVKDHKD
+222 ICRDCTVKDHRD
-234 HDIEFNNVAA
+234 HNIEFNNVAA
-244 DNKKKELMESL
+244 DNKKEELMESL
-255 KPLREME
+255 KPLREVE
-262 DSLSRALEEVS
+262 DSLSRVLEEVS
-273 HTEREIEAQGDSV
+273 HTEREVEAQGDSV

-314 KVREKIEN
+314 RVREKMEK
-322 LKGQEENLS
+322 LKEQEENLS

-366 IKEEVEVHDKPGNR
+366 IKYEVEEHDKPGNR
-380 LEPVEEA
+380 LEPVDEA
-387 DMGVEVRC
+387 DLRVEVRC

-401 LCQKAKITHPAD
+401 LCKKAKITPSAD
-413 YLVVNNIPSIPS
+413 YLVVNNIPS
-425 MAEVNKEIK
+425 MAEVNKKIK
-434 MEVVNTIKK
+434 MEFVITFKK
-443 PFKSDLNLQCQI
+443 PFNYDLNLQCQI

-460 GSVSRPKIEVKDAG
+460 GSVSRHKIEVKDAG

-492 SAYGQPVPGSP
+492 SANGQPVPGSP

-512 AQLDKPVKVWGGVTD
+512 AQLYKPVKEWGGVSM
-527 PCDITVNTVGEI
+527 PYGITVNSVGEI
-539 IVAEG
+539 IVAEY
-544 DNNIVVFDKEGKRL
+544 DKDIVVFDKEGKRL
-558 RSIEHTQHQIHG
+558 KRIKHSQHQIDELRR
-570 VQVVAVDN
+570 VAVDN
-578 EDNIYFTGWKSNKIG
+578 EDNIYFIGWRSNKIG
-593 KSNRNCDKLQVREVQ
+593 MSNRNCDKHQVREAQ
-608 QVKGPGYIGIAVVG
+608 QVKGPGYRDIAVVG
-622 DEVMVIER
+622 DEVMVTER

-639 DRELNYV
+639 DKELNYV
-646 RQITGRGKT
+646 RQISSRSKT
-655 LLRWLHPDCHGNL
+655 QLKWLHPDCHGNL
-668 YISDGDNIIQ
+668 YVSADDNTIQ
-678 VLSKTGDFLCS
+678 VLSKTGDFLRS
-689 FSRDHNGVLKI
+689 FSLDHNGDLKI
-700 KNPWMVYVCG
+700 MVPTMVYVCG

-717 LDLRKTVVFTTEG
+717 SSPRTTVVFTTEG
-730 NYVTTFGCCGG
+730 NYVTTFGCYGD

-754 YFNCK
+754 FDNSK
-759 ISCYNL
+759 ITCYSL

>member
-1 MTPIRPHTPSNRK
+1 
-14 LASGSLRG
+14 
-22 QLYVK
+22 
-27 FYLEFNTDI
+27 
-36 VMAVGLDLV
+36 MAVGLDLV

-86 LRTGNNKPFSCP
+86 LRTGKNKPFSCP
-98 ECCKDTTF
+98 ERRKVTTL

-121 RLKSMFVKHKKALSK
+121 RLKSMYVKHKKALSK

-161 CKSCMHMHSVMKAL
+161 CKSCVHMHSVMKAA
-175 FDGHKI
+175 FDGHNI

-197 KNQAHSK
+197 KNPAHSK
-204 CEVHGELL
+204 CDVHGELL

-222 ICRDCTVKDHKD
+222 ICRDCTVKVHRD

-273 HTEREIEAQGDSV
+273 HTEHEVEAQGDSV

-291 TSFEELHTILETR
+291 TSFEELHTILETH

-314 KVREKIEN
+314 RVREKMEK

-331 IASAEVRSVIDY
+331 IASAEVHSVIDY

-366 IKEEVEVHDKPGNR
+366 IKEEVEEHDKPGNR

-395 AEALQL
+395 ADAFEL
-401 LCQKAKITHPAD
+401 LCKKAKITSPAD
-413 YLVVNNIPSIPS
+413 YLVVNNIPS
-425 MAEVNKEIK
+425 MAEVDKEIK

-443 PFKSDLNLQCQI
+443 PFKSDLNLQCHI

-460 GSVSRPKIEVKDAG
+460 GSVSRPTIEVKDAG

-481 PSVRGR
+481 PSVHGR

-512 AQLDKPVKVWGGVTD
+512 AQLDKPVKVWGGVTK
-527 PCDITVNTVGEI
+527 PITIAINSVGEI
-539 IVAEG
+539 IVAEYKG
-544 DNNIVVFDKEGKRL
+544 DIVVFDKEGKRL
-558 RSIEHTQHQIHG
+558 RRIEHSQHQIDG
-570 VQVVAVDN
+570 LENVAVDN
-578 EDNIYFTGWKSNKIG
+578 EDNIYFTGSSNNKIG
-593 KSNRNCDKLQVREVQ
+593 KFNRNCDKLQVHEVQ
-608 QVKGPGYIGIAVVG
+608 QVNGPGYNDIAVVG
-622 DEVMVIER
+622 DEVMITECY
-630 SNEGQIMVY
+630 NEGQIMVY
-639 DRELNYV
+639 DKELNYV
-646 RQITGRGKT
+646 REITGRSKT
-655 LLRWLHPDCHGNL
+655 KLRCLHPDCHGNL
-668 YISDGDNIIQ
+668 YITDFDNTIQ
-678 VLSKTGDFLCS
+678 VLSKTGDFMRS
-689 FSRDHNGVLKI
+689 FSRDHNGVLKM
-700 KNPWMVYVCG
+700 KLPEMVYVCG

-717 LDLRKTVVFTTEG
+717 WNLRKTVVFTTEG
-730 NYVTTFGCCGG
+730 NYVTTFGCYGG
-741 TCVNQDGVLYMCD
+741 ICVSQDGVLYIGD
-754 YFNCK
+754 NFNNN
-759 ISCYNL
+759 ITCYSM

>member
-1 MTPIRPHTPSNRK
+1 
-14 LASGSLRG
+14 
-22 QLYVK
+22 
-27 FYLEFNTDI
+27 
-36 VMAVGLDLV
+36 MAVGLDLV

-86 LRTGNNKPFSCP
+86 LRTGKNKPFSCP
-98 ECCKDTTF
+98 ECRKDTTL
-106 PEGGVEELKSAFFIN
+106 PEGRVEELKSAFFIN
-121 RLKSMFVKHKKALSK
+121 RLKSMYVKHKKALSK

-161 CKSCMHMHSVMKAL
+161 CKSCMHMHSVMKAA
-175 FDGHKI
+175 FDGHNI

-255 KPLREME
+255 KPLREVE

-273 HTEREIEAQGDSV
+273 HTEHEVEAQGDSV

-314 KVREKIEN
+314 RVREKMEK

-331 IASAEVRSVIDY
+331 IASAVVRSVIDY

-366 IKEEVEVHDKPGNR
+366 IKEEVEEHNKPGNR
-380 LEPVEEA
+380 LEPVEA

-401 LCQKAKITHPAD
+401 LCYKSKIKILHPAD
-413 YLVVNNIPSIPS
+413 YLVVNNILS

-481 PSVRGR
+481 PSVCGR

-512 AQLDKPVKVWGGVTD
+512 AQLHKPVKVWGGVAGSL
-527 PCDITVNTVGEI
+527 CITVNSVGEI
-539 IVAEG
+539 IVAEFNR
-544 DNNIVVFDKEGKRL
+544 DIVVLDKEGKRL
-558 RSIEHTQHQIHG
+558 RRIERSQHQIDELRS
-570 VQVVAVDN
+570 VAIDN
-578 EDNIYFTGWKSNKIG
+578 EDNIYFTGSSNNKIG
-593 KSNRNCDKLQVREVQ
+593 KFNRNCDKLQVCEVQ
-608 QVKGPGYIGIAVVG
+608 QVKGPGYIDIAVVG
-622 DEVMVIER
+622 DEVIVTER
-630 SNEGQIMVY
+630 YNKGQIMVY

-646 RQITGRGKT
+646 RQITGRSKT
-655 LLRWLHPDCHGNL
+655 RLICLYPDCHGNL
-668 YISDGDNIIQ
+668 YISANDKTIQ
-678 VLSKTGDFLCS
+678 VLSKTGDFLRS
-689 FSRDHNGVLKI
+689 FSHDHNGVLKI
-700 KNPWMVYVCG
+700 KNPRMVYVCG
-710 QYVYVAD
+710 QYVFVAD

-730 NYVTTFGCCGG
+730 NYVTTFGCYGG

-754 YFNCK
+754 YDNNK
-759 ISCYNL
+759 ITCYNL

>member
-1 MTPIRPHTPSNRK
+1 
-14 LASGSLRG
+14 
-22 QLYVK
+22 
-27 FYLEFNTDI
+27 
-36 VMAVGLDLV
+36 MAVGLDLV

-86 LRTGNNKPFSCP
+86 LRTGKNKPFSCP
-98 ECCKDTTF
+98 ECCKDTTL

-121 RLKSMFVKHKKALSK
+121 RLKSMYVKHKKALSK

-146 QALAEAFCQQ
+146 QALADAFCQQ

-161 CKSCMHMHSVMKAL
+161 CKSCVHMHSVMKAA

-187 LKIKAEELVP
+187 LKIKAEELVVP
-197 KNQAHSK
+197 KNPAHSK
-204 CEVHGELL
+204 CEVHRELL

-255 KPLREME
+255 KPLREVE

-273 HTEREIEAQGDSV
+273 HTEREVEAQGDAV

-291 TSFEELHTILETR
+291 TSFEEIHTILETR

-314 KVREKIEN
+314 RVREKMEK

-387 DMGVEVRC
+387 DMGVEARC
-395 AEALQL
+395 AEALLL
-401 LCQKAKITHPAD
+401 LCKKAKITPSAD
-413 YLVVNNIPSIPS
+413 YLVVNNIPS
-425 MAEVNKEIK
+425 MAEVNKKIK

-481 PSVRGR
+481 PSVHGR

-512 AQLDKPVKVWGGVTD
+512 AQLDKPVKVCGGVTD
-527 PCDITVNTVGEI
+527 PFNITVNSVGEI
-539 IVAEG
+539 IVAEFNR
-544 DNNIVVFDKEGKRL
+544 DIVVFDKEGKRL
-558 RSIEHTQHQIHG
+558 RRIERSQHQIDG
-570 VQVVAVDN
+570 LRSVDVDN
-578 EDNIYFTGWKSNKIG
+578 EDNIYFIGWRSNKIG
-593 KSNRNCDKLQVREVQ
+593 KSNRNCDKLQEREVQ
-608 QVKGPGYIGIAVVG
+608 QVKGPGHLDIAVVG
-622 DEVMVIER
+622 DEVMVTECY
-630 SNEGQIMVY
+630 NEGLIMVY

-646 RQITGRGKT
+646 RQITGRSKT
-655 LLRWLHPDCHGNL
+655 VLIGLHPDCHGNL
-668 YISDGDNIIQ
+668 YISAKDNTIQ
-678 VLSKTGDFLCS
+678 VLSKTGDFLRS

-700 KNPWMVYVCG
+700 KNPEIVYVCG

-717 LDLRKTVVFTTEG
+717 LDLNKTVVFTTEG
-730 NYVTTFGCCGG
+730 NYVTTFGCYGG
-741 TCVNQDGVLYMCD
+741 TCVNQDRVLYMCD
-754 YFNCK
+754 YVNSK
-759 ISCYNL
+759 ITFYSL

>member
-1 MTPIRPHTPSNRK
+1 
-14 LASGSLRG
+14 
-22 QLYVK
+22 
-27 FYLEFNTDI
+27 
-36 VMAVGLDLV
+36 MAVGLDLV

-86 LRTGNNKPFSCP
+86 LRTGKNKPFSCP
-98 ECCKDTTF
+98 ECRKDTTL

-121 RLKSMFVKHKKALSK
+121 RLKSMYDKHKKALSK

-161 CKSCMHMHSVMKAL
+161 CKSCVHMHSVMKAA

-197 KNQAHSK
+197 KNPAHSK
-204 CEVHGELL
+204 CQVHSELL

-255 KPLREME
+255 KPLREVE

-273 HTEREIEAQGDSV
+273 HTEREVEAQGDSM

-314 KVREKIEN
+314 RVREKMVK

-366 IKEEVEVHDKPGNR
+366 IKEEVEEHDKPGNR

-387 DMGVEVRC
+387 DMGVEVEC
-395 AEALQL
+395 AEAMQL
-401 LCQKAKITHPAD
+401 LCQKAKITRPAD
-413 YLVVNNIPSIPS
+413 YLVVNNIPS

-481 PSVRGR
+481 PSVRGQ

-512 AQLDKPVKVWGGVTD
+512 TQLHKPVKVCGGVTG
-527 PCDITVNTVGEI
+527 PLDITINSVGEI
-539 IVAEG
+539 IVAESYK
-544 DNNIVVFDKEGKRL
+544 DIVVFDKEGKRL
-558 RSIEHTQHQIHG
+558 RHIERSQHQIDELRS
-570 VQVVAVDN
+570 VAVDN
-578 EDNIYFTGWKSNKIG
+578 EDNIYFIGLSSNKIG

-608 QVKGPGYIGIAVVG
+608 QVKGPGYKDIAVVG
-622 DEVMVIER
+622 DEVMVTEC
-630 SNEGQIMVY
+630 NNKGQIMVY

-646 RQITGRGKT
+646 RQITGRSKT
-655 LLRWLHPDCHGNL
+655 ELRGLHPDCHGNL
-668 YISDGDNIIQ
+668 YICAGDKTIQ
-678 VLSKTGDFLCS
+678 VLSKTGDFLRS

-700 KNPWMVYVCG
+700 KSPRMVYVCG

-717 LDLRKTVVFTTEG
+717 VDLIKTVVFTTEG
-730 NYVTTFGCCGG
+730 DYVTTFDFYGG

-754 YFNCK
+754 YLNSK
-759 ISCYNL
+759 ITCYSL

>member
-1 MTPIRPHTPSNRK
+1 
-14 LASGSLRG
+14 
-22 QLYVK
+22 
-27 FYLEFNTDI
+27 
-36 VMAVGLDLV
+36 MAAGLDLV

-86 LRTGNNKPFSCP
+86 LRAGKNKPFFCP
-98 ECCKDTTF
+98 ECRKDTTL

-121 RLKSMFVKHKKALSK
+121 RLKSMYVKHKKALSK

-161 CKSCMHMHSVMKAL
+161 CKSCLHMHSVMKAF
-175 FDGHKI
+175 FDGHNI

-197 KNQAHSK
+197 KNPAHSK

-222 ICRDCTVKDHKD
+222 ICRDCTVKDHRD

-255 KPLREME
+255 KPLREVE

-273 HTEREIEAQGDSV
+273 HTEREVEAQGDSV

-304 KQQLLEEAGR
+304 KQQLLEEAG
-314 KVREKIEN
+314 KTVREKMEK

-352 DDEVMSMHTEISQR
+352 DDEVMSMHTEISKR
-366 IKEEVEVHDKPGNR
+366 IKEEVEEHDKPGNR

-413 YLVVNNIPSIPS
+413 YLVVNNIPS
-425 MAEVNKEIK
+425 MAEINKEIK
-434 MEVVNTIKK
+434 MEFVNTIKK

-474 RYDISYT
+474 RYDITFT

-487 HELSI
+487 YELSI

-512 AQLDKPVKVWGGVTD
+512 AQLDNPVKVWGGVTG
-527 PCDITVNTVGEI
+527 PWDIAVNSVGEI
-539 IVAEG
+539 IVAELNR
-544 DNNIVVFDKEGKRL
+544 DIVVLDKEGKRL
-558 RSIEHTQHQIHG
+558 RHIEHSRHQIDG
-570 VQVVAVDN
+570 LQGVAVDN
-578 EDNIYFTGWKSNKIG
+578 EDNIYFIGSSSNKIG
-593 KSNRNCDKLQVREVQ
+593 KSNRNWDKLQVREVQ
-608 QVKGPGYIGIAVVG
+608 QVKGPGYNNIAVVG
-622 DEVMVIER
+622 DEVMVTKR
-630 SNEGQIMVY
+630 SNEGLIMVY

-646 RQITGRGKT
+646 RQITGRSKT
-655 LLRWLHPDCHGNL
+655 QLRYLYPDCHGNL
-668 YISDGDNIIQ
+668 YISAVDNTIQ
-678 VLSKTGDFLCS
+678 VLSKTGDFLSS
-689 FSRDHNGVLKI
+689 FSRHHNGVLKI
-700 KNPWMVYVCG
+700 KSPVMVYVCG

-717 LDLRKTVVFTTEG
+717 IDLRKTVVFTTEG
-730 NYVTTFGCCGG
+730 NYVTTFGSYGG
-741 TCVNQDGVLYMCD
+741 TCVNKDRVLYMCD
-754 YFNCK
+754 YDNNK
-759 ISCYNL
+759 ITCYNL

>member
-1 MTPIRPHTPSNRK
+1 
-14 LASGSLRG
+14 
-22 QLYVK
+22 
-27 FYLEFNTDI
+27 
-36 VMAVGLDLV
+36 MAVGLDLV
-45 KMSLEDLEKEVT
+45 KMSLEDMEKEVT

-86 LRTGNNKPFSCP
+86 LRTGKNKPFSCP
-98 ECCKDTTF
+98 ECRKDTTL
-106 PEGGVEELKSAFFIN
+106 PEGGGEELKSIFFIN
-121 RLKSMFVKHKKALSK
+121 RLKSMYVKHKKALSK

-161 CKSCMHMHSVMKAL
+161 CKSCLHMHSVMKAA

-197 KNQAHSK
+197 KNPAHSK
-204 CEVHGELL
+204 CQVHGKSL

-234 HDIEFNNVAA
+234 HDIEFNNIAA

-255 KPLREME
+255 KPLREVE

-273 HTEREIEAQGDSV
+273 HTEREVEAQGDSV
-286 ANTIE
+286 ANTIG

-314 KVREKIEN
+314 RVREKMER

-343 TEQCVRLCS
+343 TEQCMRLCS

-366 IKEEVEVHDKPGNR
+366 IKEEVEEHDKPGNR

-401 LCQKAKITHPAD
+401 LCQKAKITRPAD
-413 YLVVNNIPSIPS
+413 YLVVNNIPN
-425 MAEVNKEIK
+425 MAEVDKEIK
-434 MEVVNTIKK
+434 MEVLNAIKK

-460 GSVSRPKIEVKDAG
+460 GSVSKPKIEVKDAG

-481 PSVRGR
+481 PSVRGQ

-512 AQLDKPVKVWGGVTD
+512 AQLDKPVKIWGGVTT
-527 PCDITVNTVGEI
+527 PWGITVNSVGEI
-539 IVAEG
+539 IVAEDG
-544 DNNIVVFDKEGKRL
+544 RDIVVFDKEGKRL
-558 RSIEHTQHQIHG
+558 RCIERSQHQLG
-570 VQVVAVDN
+570 ELRSVAVDN
-578 EDNIYFTGWKSNKIG
+578 EDNIYFTGYRCNKIG
-593 KSNRNCDKLQVREVQ
+593 KSNRNCDELQIREVQ
-608 QVKGPGYIGIAVVG
+608 QVKGPGHIDIAVVG
-622 DEVMVIER
+622 CEVMVTER
-630 SNEGQIMVY
+630 HNEGQIMVY

-646 RQITGRGKT
+646 RQITGRSKT
-655 LLRWLHPDCHGNL
+655 LLRGLHSDFHGNL
-668 YISDGDNIIQ
+668 YISADDNTIQ
-678 VLSKTGDFLCS
+678 VLSRTGDFLRS
-689 FSRDHNGVLKI
+689 FSHDHNGVLKI
-700 KNPWMVYVCG
+700 KNPAIVYVCG

-717 LDLRKTVVFTTEG
+717 FSLRKTVVFNTEG
-730 NYVTTFGCCGG
+730 NYVTTFGCYGG
-741 TCVNQDGVLYMCD
+741 TCVSQDGVLYMCD
-754 YFNCK
+754 NINNY
-759 ISCYNL
+759 ITCYS